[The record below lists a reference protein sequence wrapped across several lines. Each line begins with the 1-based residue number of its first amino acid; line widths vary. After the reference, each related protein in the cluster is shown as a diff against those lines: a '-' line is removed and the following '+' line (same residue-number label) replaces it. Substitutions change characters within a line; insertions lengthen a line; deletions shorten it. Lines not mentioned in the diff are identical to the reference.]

1 MDKKKYKKRITSL
14 LLLLAGNLL
23 VFLTIWLLDRYDRIY
38 IDQVLFQMKSSSEGV
53 QGNLALNATVRI
65 GLFGIATTAV
75 EYWIY
80 KKLFR
85 RGESVNFVRKHTIM
99 FSALSLVVAV
109 IIFITQLDVVAYVGL
124 VSTNSSFIEEN
135 YVSPYEVNLE
145 FPQEKRNLI
154 YIFLESMENTF
165 ADTSVGEPIFENCI
179 PELTKLAEENVNF
192 SHTKELGG
200 AYSYLGTTWT
210 AAAMATQTSGVP
222 IKVIVRADED
232 TYGAEDDFLPGVVS
246 IGEVLEK
253 HGYNQTLLV
262 GSDAEFHGRQPYFVQ
277 HGNYNIVDIDS
288 LKAEGKLPED
298 YHEWWGF
305 EDQKLFAFAKEEV
318 SKLASLEEPFNF
330 TMLTC
335 DTHFPDGYL
344 CELCQEA
351 YEDQYSNVLACSSRQ
366 VYEFVEWIK
375 AQPFYENTTIVISGD
390 HLTMDND
397 FLEEIDQ
404 EYERTIYNCII
415 NAPVEPVNEK
425 NRKFGTMD
433 MFPTT
438 LAAMGV
444 EIEGDC
450 LGLGTNLFSEKATLT
465 EVYGFDLLNEEM
477 QKRSEF
483 YNEEILDMEEEE

>member
-1 MDKKKYKKRITSL
+1 
-14 LLLLAGNLL
+14 
-23 VFLTIWLLDRYDRIY
+23 
-38 IDQVLFQMKSSSEGV
+38 
-53 QGNLALNATVRI
+53 
-65 GLFGIATTAV
+65 
-75 EYWIY
+75 
-80 KKLFR
+80 
-85 RGESVNFVRKHTIM
+85 
-99 FSALSLVVAV
+99 
-109 IIFITQLDVVAYVGL
+109 
-124 VSTNSSFIEEN
+124 
-135 YVSPYEVNLE
+135 
-145 FPQEKRNLI
+145 
-154 YIFLESMENTF
+154 
-165 ADTSVGEPIFENCI
+165 
-179 PELTKLAEENVNF
+179 
-192 SHTKELGG
+192 
-200 AYSYLGTTWT
+200 
-210 AAAMATQTSGVP
+210 
-222 IKVIVRADED
+222 
-232 TYGAEDDFLPGVVS
+232 
-246 IGEVLEK
+246 
-253 HGYNQTLLV
+253 
-262 GSDAEFHGRQPYFVQ
+262 
-277 HGNYNIVDIDS
+277 VDIDS
-288 LKAEGKLPED
+288 LKAEGRLPED

-305 EDQKLFAFAKEEV
+305 EDQKLFAFAREEV
-318 SKLASLEEPFNF
+318 SKLASQEEPFNF

-335 DTHFPDGYL
+335 DTHFPDGYV
-344 CELCQEA
+344 CELCQEE

>member
-53 QGNLALNATVRI
+53 QGNLALNATIRI

-80 KKLFR
+80 RKLFR

-99 FSALSLVVAV
+99 FSALFLVVAV

-179 PELTKLAEENVNF
+179 PELTKLAEKNVNF

-222 IKVIVRADED
+222 IKVVVAADED
-232 TYGAEDDFLPGVVS
+232 TYGAEEDFLPGVVS
-246 IGEVLEK
+246 IGDVLEK
-253 HGYNQTLLV
+253 YGYNQTLLV
-262 GSDAEFHGRQPYFVQ
+262 GSDAEFHGRQPYFVK

-288 LKAEGKLPED
+288 LKAEGRLPED

-305 EDQKLFAFAKEEV
+305 EDQKLFAFAREEV
-318 SKLASLEEPFNF
+318 SKLASQEAPFNF

-335 DTHFPDGYL
+335 DTHFPDGYV
-344 CELCQEA
+344 CDLCQEE

-415 NAPVEPVNEK
+415 NAPVEPINEK

-444 EIEGDC
+444 KIEGEC

>member
-1 MDKKKYKKRITSL
+1 M
-14 LLLLAGNLL
+14 
-23 VFLTIWLLDRYDRIY
+23 
-38 IDQVLFQMKSSSEGV
+38 
-53 QGNLALNATVRI
+53 
-65 GLFGIATTAV
+65 
-75 EYWIY
+75 
-80 KKLFR
+80 
-85 RGESVNFVRKHTIM
+85 
-99 FSALSLVVAV
+99 
-109 IIFITQLDVVAYVGL
+109 
-124 VSTNSSFIEEN
+124 
-135 YVSPYEVNLE
+135 
-145 FPQEKRNLI
+145 
-154 YIFLESMENTF
+154 
-165 ADTSVGEPIFENCI
+165 
-179 PELTKLAEENVNF
+179 
-192 SHTKELGG
+192 
-200 AYSYLGTTWT
+200 
-210 AAAMATQTSGVP
+210 
-222 IKVIVRADED
+222 
-232 TYGAEDDFLPGVVS
+232 
-246 IGEVLEK
+246 LEK

-344 CELCQEA
+344 CELCQEK

-415 NAPVEPVNEK
+415 NEC
-425 NRKFGTMD
+425 
-433 MFPTT
+433 
-438 LAAMGV
+438 
-444 EIEGDC
+444 I
-450 LGLGTNLFSEKATLT
+450 
-465 EVYGFDLLNEEM
+465 
-477 QKRSEF
+477 
-483 YNEEILDMEEEE
+483 

>member
-53 QGNLALNATVRI
+53 QGNLALNATIRI

-80 KKLFR
+80 RKLFR

-99 FSALSLVVAV
+99 FSALFLVVAV

-222 IKVIVRADED
+222 IKVVVAADED
-232 TYGAEDDFLPGVVS
+232 TYGAEEDFLPGVVS
-246 IGEVLEK
+246 IGDVLEK
-253 HGYNQTLLV
+253 YGYNQTLLV
-262 GSDAEFHGRQPYFVQ
+262 GSDAEFHGRQPYFVK

-288 LKAEGKLPED
+288 LKAEGRLPED

-305 EDQKLFAFAKEEV
+305 EDQKLFAFAREEV
-318 SKLASLEEPFNF
+318 SKLASQEAPFNF

-335 DTHFPDGYL
+335 DTHFPDGYV
-344 CELCQEA
+344 CDLCQEE

-415 NAPVEPVNEK
+415 NAPVEPINEK

-444 EIEGDC
+444 KIEGEC